1 MTTTVIPPNKVWTRH
16 HPEAGR
22 IALRLLS
29 HRDLLNLRAG
39 RLVRDV
45 MDVFGVGG
53 CTARIAVAMA
63 RRNAHETRRAA

>member
-1 MTTTVIPPNKVWTRH
+1 MSNLYRDWHRT
-16 HPEAGR
+16 HPRASA
-22 IALRLLS
+22 IALDLLKQ
-29 HRDLLNLRAG
+29 RDLLNLRAG